1 MLNSEADQNNLFR
14 VLGTARLGNISKKNS
29 YNLLGKLSS
38 VNINLLDTAPSY
50 PRSEVRI
57 GRFLAKNPLGIRVL
71 TKFGRGHQSLS
82 SQMMTQSLDLSLRR
96 LKVSQ
101 VFGLSIHNRD
111 ISEIPE
117 EIFVNANNLKAE
129 GKISKFGWCGEWDKL
144 PIDKIRDFDYVMLPI
159 NPFLANFTELI
170 EKINIP
176 IIAMNPFANFFWNYQ
191 KTNSLLNL
199 YNERVRKI
207 FNPEPI
213 YLRYGH
219 NLTEPPKLFDLLKFV
234 CDLKQVHGI
243 CYGSTKFDHIVHITK
258 CLEELGF

>member
-1 MLNSEADQNNLFR
+1 MLNSDAFQINHSR
-14 VLGTARLGNISKKNS
+14 VLGTARLGNISKRNS
-29 YNLLGKLSS
+29 YKLLCKLSS

-71 TKFGRGHQSLS
+71 TKFGRGNQTLS
-82 SQMMTQSLDLSLRR
+82 SKIMTQSLDLSLRR
-96 LKVSQ
+96 LKVNQ
-101 VFGLSIHNRD
+101 VFGLSIHNRE

-117 EIFVNANNLKAE
+117 EIFVTANDLKVE

-144 PIDKIRDFDYVMLPI
+144 PINKLRHFDYVMLPI

-170 EKINIP
+170 EKINVP

-191 KTNSLLNL
+191 KTNSLLNI

-213 YLRYGH
+213 YFRSNH
-219 NLTEPPKLFDLLKFV
+219 ILTEPPNLEDLLRFV
-234 CDLKQVHGI
+234 CSFKQVHGI
-243 CYGSTKFDHIVHITK
+243 CFGSTKFDHITHVTR

>member
-1 MLNSEADQNNLFR
+1 MLNSDAYQNNHFR
-14 VLGTARLGNISKKNS
+14 ILGTARLGNISKKNS
-29 YNLLGKLSS
+29 YKLLCKLNS

-57 GRFLAKNPLGIRVL
+57 GSFLAKNPLGIKVL
-71 TKFGRGHQSLS
+71 TKFGRGNQTLS
-82 SQMMTQSLDLSLRR
+82 SEMMTQSLDLSLRR
-96 LKVSQ
+96 LKVNQ
-101 VFGLSIHNRD
+101 VFGLSIHNRE

-144 PIDKIRDFDYVMLPI
+144 PTGQLRDFDYVMLPI

-170 EKINIP
+170 EKIDVP
-176 IIAMNPFANFFWNYQ
+176 IIAMNPFANFFWNYR
-191 KTNSLLNL
+191 KTNGLLNL
-199 YNERVRKI
+199 YNERVRRI

-213 YLRYGH
+213 YLRSDH
-219 NLTEPPKLFDLLKFV
+219 ILTEPPKLDDLVRFV
-234 CDLKQVHGI
+234 CGLKQVHGI
-243 CYGSTKFDHIVHITK
+243 CFGSTKLDHVAHVTR

>member
-1 MLNSEADQNNLFR
+1 MLNSNAFQSNHLR

-29 YNLLGKLSS
+29 YKLLCKLSS

-50 PRSEVRI
+50 PRSELRI
-57 GRFLAKNPLGIRVL
+57 GNFLAKDPIGINVL
-71 TKFGRGHQSLS
+71 TKFGRGKQALS
-82 SQMMTQSLDLSLRR
+82 SGVMTQSLNLSLRR
-96 LKVSQ
+96 LKVNQ
-101 VFGLSIHNRD
+101 VFGLSIHNRE

-117 EIFVNANNLKAE
+117 EIFVNAHNLKAE
-129 GKISKFGWCGEWDKL
+129 GKISKFGWCGEWNKL
-144 PIDKIRDFDYVMLPI
+144 PIERLTDFDYVMLPI
-159 NPFLANFTELI
+159 NPFLASFTELI
-170 EKINIP
+170 KKIDVP

-213 YLRYGH
+213 YLRYNH
-219 NLTEPPKLFDLLKFV
+219 ILTEPPKLEDLLEFV
-234 CDLKQVHGI
+234 CGLKQVHGI
-243 CYGSTKFDHIVHITK
+243 CFGSTKFTNVAHVTR